1 MSRQTYYIYRH
12 IRKDTDEVF
21 YVGKGSTVPNKYIQ
35 LSRYYRAY
43 NLQGR
48 SDWWKR
54 IVDKAG
60 YEVEIIFESDCED
73 IIFEKEKEF
82 IELYGRRD
90 LGKGTL
96 VNLTNGG
103 EGESGRVF
111 TEEHR
116 RRLSESKKG
125 VPRNLSN
132 ETLERLSKR
141 VRGEKNYFYGKRLAG
156 EANGFYGKKHTEE
169 FLDKHLRG
177 KANPMYGMTGDKNP
191 FYGKTHSDE
200 FKRRQQVEQ
209 STPVEV
215 KYKEEEPIIYECL
228 TDVAKKFGCTGANV
242 QHRLKQDGLGK
253 FAKSGMF
260 KGYKLRRL

>member
-1 MSRQTYYIYRH
+1 MHYVYRH

-21 YVGKGSTVPNKYIQ
+21 YVGKGSTVPNKYTQ

-191 FYGKTHSDE
+191 FYGRTHSDE
-200 FKRRQQVEQ
+200 FKRFKQVHH
-209 STPVEV
+209 SNPVEV
-215 KYKEEEPIIYECL
+215 ITPTGEVLNFIC
-228 TDVAKKFGCTGANV
+228 VADCAEHFNCTSKNIL
-242 QHRLKQDGLGK
+242 HRNRQDSKGK

-260 KGYKLRRL
+260 KGYKLKILKDE